1 MTIYSAN
8 TSLCNF
14 YIKTLPLNRSQN
26 SLFLQRQLRALEQF
40 GFQSS
45 QGESRS
51 FFQSFEKWFQY
62 LAPFSCR
69 LSGTSGIS
77 PVLEDSGCIFH
88 HRCLLNY
95 ASFYSAFQEESHGVR
110 ISLGGES
117 TRFGPNKSRE
127 SIGCTLCCLDSL
139 ICLDNLR
146 TFPYSRTK
154 MAV

>member
-1 MTIYSAN
+1 MTIYTAD

-14 YIKTLPLNRSQN
+14 YIMILPLNQSQS
-26 SLFLQRQLRALEQF
+26 SLFLQRRSRALEWF
-40 GFQSS
+40 WFRTS
-45 QGESRS
+45 QGQSRS

-127 SIGCTLCCLDSL
+127 TIGSILCCLDSL
-139 ICLDNLR
+139 ICLENLM
-146 TFPYSRTK
+146 TFS
-154 MAV
+154 